1 MNRDELVLYLGG
13 LFDMASS
20 SSAWMGPSYVKVY
33 LFDNNSYEKE
43 LKESFKL
50 NAGIFIYSG
59 LSFGDLIYQ
68 LFGYE
73 NETDKRVS
81 QSLIY
86 HVKKELGEPEFADV
100 IDDEYMEMLEKRNN
114 PFPFTCVE
122 EAAVVRFE
130 KYTLLLVMGNNE

>member
-1 MNRDELVLYLGG
+1 MDKNAYIQG

-20 SSAWMGPSYVKVY
+20 VSVWMGPSYSITY
-33 LFDNNSYEKE
+33 LLDNDSFEKE

-50 NAGIFIYSG
+50 NAGMFIYSG

-73 NETDKRVS
+73 NEGDKKVS
-81 QSLIY
+81 ESLIY
-86 HVKKELGEPEFADV
+86 HVKKELGEPERADV
-100 IDDEYMEMLEKRNN
+100 IDEEYIEILEKRSS

-130 KYTLLLVMGNNE
+130 KYTLLLVVGNNE

>member
-1 MNRDELVLYLGG
+1 
-13 LFDMASS
+13 
-20 SSAWMGPSYVKVY
+20 MGPSFSRTY
-33 LFDNNSYEKE
+33 LFDNDSFEKE

-50 NAGIFIYSG
+50 NAGMFIYSG

-73 NETDKRVS
+73 NEGDKKVS
-81 QSLIY
+81 ESLIY
-86 HVKKELGEPEFADV
+86 HVKKELGEPERADV
-100 IDDEYMEMLEKRNN
+100 IDEEYIEILEKRSS

-130 KYTLLLVMGNNE
+130 KYTLLLVVGNNE

>member
-1 MNRDELVLYLGG
+1 MENNELNCYLNG
-13 LFDMASS
+13 LFDTASS
-20 SSAWMGPSYVKVY
+20 VSVWMGPSYVKAY
-33 LFDNNSYEKE
+33 LFDNNSFEKE

-50 NAGIFIYSG
+50 NAGVFIYSG

-86 HVKKELGEPEFADV
+86 HIKKELGEPEFTDV
-100 IDDEYMEMLEKRNN
+100 IDDEYMEILEKRNS
-114 PFPFTCVE
+114 PFPFTYVE

-130 KYTLLLVMGNNE
+130 KYTLLLVTGNNE

>member
-1 MNRDELVLYLGG
+1 MDKNAYIQG

-20 SSAWMGPSYVKVY
+20 VSVWMGPSYSRTY
-33 LFDNNSYEKE
+33 LFDNDSFEKE

-50 NAGIFIYSG
+50 NAGMFIYSG

-73 NETDKRVS
+73 NEGDKKVS
-81 QSLIY
+81 ESLIY
-86 HVKKELGEPEFADV
+86 HVKKELGEPERADV
-100 IDDEYMEMLEKRNN
+100 IDEEYIEILEKRSS

-130 KYTLLLVMGNNE
+130 KYTLLLVVGNNE

>member
-1 MNRDELVLYLGG
+1 MNRNELALYLGG

-20 SSAWMGPSYVKVY
+20 ASVWMGPSYVRTY
-33 LFDNNSYEKE
+33 LFDNDSFEKE

-50 NAGIFIYSG
+50 NTGMFIYSG

-100 IDDEYMEMLEKRNN
+100 IDDEYMEIPGKRNN
-114 PFPFTCVE
+114 PFPFTYVE

-130 KYTLLLVMGNNE
+130 KYTMLLVTGNNE